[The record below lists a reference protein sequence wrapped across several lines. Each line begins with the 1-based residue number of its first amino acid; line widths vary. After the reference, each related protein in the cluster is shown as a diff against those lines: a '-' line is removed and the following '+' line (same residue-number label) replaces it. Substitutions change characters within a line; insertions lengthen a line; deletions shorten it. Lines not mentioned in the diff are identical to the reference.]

1 MKILLGVDTSP
12 HSCETVSLL
21 CRMAWPKGTSVA
33 VLSVVAPSEPQYVP
47 LPHVLA
53 AVAQNTAVIE
63 ARELQTHEELI
74 ARTEETLRQAGLE
87 AAGEIVYGDPRHVL
101 VDAARSRGV
110 DFVVVGSHGHRG
122 FGGLDVGSVASYVV
136 AHAPCSVLVVRRDNP
151 EIGR

>member
-12 HSCETVSLL
+12 HAHETVALL
-21 CRMAWPKGTSVA
+21 CRMSWPAGTSIL

-53 AVAQNTAVIE
+53 ATAQDVAVIE
-63 ARELQTHEELI
+63 ARQLETHEQLI
-74 ARTEETLRQAGLE
+74 ARMEDTLRRAGFE
-87 AAGEIVYGDPRHVL
+87 AKGEIGYGDPRHVL
-101 VDAARSRGV
+101 VETARSRGV

-122 FGGLDVGSVASYVV
+122 IGGLAMGSVASYVV
-136 AHAPCSVLVVRRDNP
+136 THAPCSVLVVRKDNP